1 MSKEK
6 QIEERLNLSDT
17 IDYAMRDWDDYID
30 ECREE
35 EIPPIDT
42 FEEYIADYVLDAGY
56 RKQSEVAREIFAE
69 IAQILRDTEYLTPDQ
84 QYEFYDK
91 SGVQQALTEL
101 KKKYMEGQK

>member
-1 MSKEK
+1 MEK
-6 QIEERLNLSDT
+6 QIEGRIELSDI

-56 RKQSEVAREIFAE
+56 RKQSEVAREIFEE
-69 IAQILRDTEYLTPDQ
+69 IDALFERFYNDPSYSSGELGYDIAVLNRKYTEGET
-84 QYEFYDK
+84 
-91 SGVQQALTEL
+91 
-101 KKKYMEGQK
+101 